1 MVDFKTITAFN
12 VTFAAHPVT
21 RDAHKHLNASYGGLL
36 PTFDDI
42 FTDAGKATL
51 QDDCV
56 DIIKHRILYDLIL
69 PAATSTTDKT
79 IIPPLYNGAGFRV
92 SWNSKPQAR
101 FSKASLTSAMTGAM
115 ANNHGQ
121 IDITISMN
129 HLFFPQVLNYLDWS
143 VFSLTVPPTTAAPA
157 PAPGITVA
165 DMTTALTTA
174 IQGIAGTRTATAPAP
189 APAPAPGSS
198 TTTTSRYL
206 FNPAG
211 LPKDVHDA
219 YKARQENQVITRSRV
234 DKPFADGYRYHLD
247 GTERLMLLD
256 GSLFVIQADY
266 NEKGLL
272 RDPVICKDDTHQGI
286 RAWYNTFQRHAMD
299 HGFYV
304 HPLYCFRKD
313 HGGERGFTCGADKN
327 DDLPQRLEIALSMMS
342 QPLFRVLQ
350 KKDMFPAGSKCAE
363 VVQQCFGNGYQ
374 ALKQLVFRSHP
385 VFQDQPSTLI
395 TTYPRQR
402 NFTLLKYHSI
412 FLDYLQ
418 LRAFIS
424 NQAASLDEAHELDI
438 FIKNATHGT
447 YLNRVTRDER
457 KLTSLAHKY
466 RGNQV
471 IETLETFLQAP
482 DSPTMLAPPTTP
494 RPPSTQQRTSS
505 AQRTSAIP
513 RPPARSP
520 RRVQAIAV
528 DDNEDV
534 PDLASVTSDESLES
548 LEQELLQMEMSDEPE
563 VRKIQALYTTSIF
576 KIKTGAIDPSNQT
589 CIVCDGQHR
598 FDGCDVLKNTDFL
611 RGHYIRYCQQ
621 LRRDAASR
629 AATFPGSVGTI
640 PGRQQQPVNFVDAHL
655 VDNTHED
662 EDTDGEDP
670 QDFQTGRR

>member
-56 DIIKHRILYDLIL
+56 DIIKHRILNDLIL

-189 APAPAPGSS
+189 APAPGSS

-234 DKPFADGYRYHLD
+234 DKPFADDFRYHLD
-247 GTERLMLLD
+247 GTERLILLD

-313 HGGERGFTCGADKN
+313 HGGERGFTCGNDKN

-466 RGNQV
+466 KGNQV

-482 DSPTMLAPPTTP
+482 DSPTMLPPPTTP
-494 RPPSTQQRTSS
+494 RPPSAQQRTSS
-505 AQRTSAIP
+505 AQRTSSIP

-534 PDLASVTSDESLES
+534 PNLASVTSDESLES

-629 AATFPGSVGTI
+629 AATFPGSVGPI
-640 PGRQQQPVNFVDAHL
+640 PGGQQRPVNFVDAHL
-655 VDNTHED
+655 VDNTHD
-662 EDTDGEDP
+662 DTDTDGEDP